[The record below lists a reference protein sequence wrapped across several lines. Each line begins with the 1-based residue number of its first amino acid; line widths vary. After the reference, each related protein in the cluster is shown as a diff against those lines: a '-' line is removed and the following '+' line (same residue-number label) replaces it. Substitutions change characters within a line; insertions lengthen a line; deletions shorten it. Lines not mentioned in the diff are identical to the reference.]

1 MNHFTVKMLTAY
13 ESIYQSQMEQMLKD
27 DGRDMQPSSKTP
39 TVYET
44 KMRGFSE
51 LTFDSPRIQ
60 TEYSTSSVTTILT
73 HFNWPCGGPNADK
86 VIGA

>member
-1 MNHFTVKMLTAY
+1 MLTAY
-13 ESIYQSQMEQMLKD
+13 ESIYQSQMEKMLKD

-51 LTFDSPRIQ
+51 LTFDSHLIQ
-60 TEYSTSSVTTILT
+60 TESQLGTILLVVSQQYLPIST
-73 HFNWPCGGPNADK
+73 GRAA
-86 VIGA
+86 VRTLTRL